1 MSDLLIPALDAPAL
15 VRRGLPELVYGD
27 TPAAN
32 TDFVQVNEGRYYTR
46 LISVFVRLVAAAP
59 VASREVVVS
68 FEDAGGNRL
77 AVSGINTTVTA
88 NNTADYSFCVFHPEA
103 VATVDSTALVP
114 LASLMLRPTDQFKI
128 HLVNG
133 QAGDQLSRV
142 RFTWERFW
150 TTDQPRGI
158 GYQGG

>member
-1 MSDLLIPALDAPAL
+1 MTELLIPSLDSFP
-15 VRRGLPELVYGD
+15 VERRGLPELVYGD

-32 TDFVQVNEGRYYTR
+32 TDFSPTMDGRYYVR
-46 LISVFVRLVAAAP
+46 LIAVFCRLVTSAT

-68 FEDAGGNRL
+68 FEDSAGNRF

-88 NNTADYSFCVFHPEA
+88 SNTADYSFCVFHPEA

-114 LASLMLRPTDQFKI
+114 LAALILLPTHTFKI

-133 QAGDQLSRV
+133 QAADQLSRI
-142 RFTWERFW
+142 RFVWEKFF
-150 TTDQPRGI
+150 TTGQPPGVSFT
-158 GYQGG
+158 G